1 MAVANNFKPVVDGAA
16 YQPSTVEEFN
26 NMIGKVGKQM
36 IREVTAL
43 NPLNVFNKGYM
54 QKGDTLEVVVT
65 KLVEASAYD
74 RTGANALARNTV
86 EKLLARYNNAWLRR
100 VFETTVDI
108 PEIRQVLVSGSDSS
122 DIATKI
128 VSELAES
135 RTDDKYQRLKALL
148 KWGAT
153 NGSLDQ
159 THTAFVNAGDVKKTV
174 DGALDYKGI
183 LKKIKDTVS
192 GMKYVN
198 TTFNAVGL
206 KRRTYADDIYIV
218 MPYTI
223 KNAIDVDE
231 LAGVFNLSKTELAGR
246 IIEIDSEDM
255 FIYIVD
261 RNAIIDITRI
271 DEMMSQKN
279 AKGLFVNYFYHVE
292 DMMTI
297 CPLFD
302 ACYFNYAAAAA

>member
-153 NGSLDQ
+153 NGSLDA
-159 THTAFVNAGDVKKTV
+159 THPAFVNAGDVKKTA

-218 MPYTI
+218 MSYTI

-246 IIEIDSEDM
+246 IIEIDSEDTY
-255 FIYIVD
+255 IYIVD

>member
-54 QKGDTLEVVVT
+54 EKGDTLEVVVT

-86 EKLLARYNNAWLRR
+86 EKLLARYSNAWLRR

-153 NGSLDQ
+153 NGS
-159 THTAFVNAGDVKKTV
+159 FVNAGDVKKTA

-218 MPYTI
+218 MSYTI

-246 IIEIDSEDM
+246 IIEIDSEDTY
-255 FIYIVD
+255 IYIVD

-271 DEMMSQKN
+271 DEMVPQKN
-279 AKGLFVNYFYHVE
+279 GKGLFINYFYHVE
-292 DMMTI
+292 DMLTI

>member
-1 MAVANNFKPVVDGAA
+1 MAVANNFKPVTDGAS
-16 YQPSTVEEFN
+16 YQPSTVDEFN
-26 NMIGKVGKQM
+26 SMIGKVGKQM
-36 IREVTAL
+36 IREITAS

-54 QKGDTLEVVVT
+54 EKGDTLEIVVT

-74 RTGANALARNTV
+74 RTGSNALARNTV

-108 PEIRQVLVSGSDSS
+108 PEIRQVLVSGSDTS

-128 VSELAES
+128 VSELGES
-135 RTDDKYQRLKALL
+135 RTDDKYQRLKALF
-148 KWGAT
+148 KWGTT
-153 NGSLDQ
+153 NGSLDA
-159 THTAFVNAGDVKKTV
+159 THAAFVNAGDVKKLT

-192 GMKYVN
+192 GMKYAN
-198 TTFNAVGL
+198 TNFNAVGV

-246 IIEIDSEDM
+246 IIEIDSEDTY
-255 FIYIVD
+255 IYIVD

-302 ACYFNYAAAAA
+302 ACYFNYAAATA

>member
-1 MAVANNFKPVVDGAA
+1 MAVANNFKPVTDGAA

-159 THTAFVNAGDVKKTV
+159 THTAFVNAGDVKKNAE
-174 DGALDYKGI
+174 GALDY
-183 LKKIKDTVS
+183 
-192 GMKYVN
+192 
-198 TTFNAVGL
+198 
-206 KRRTYADDIYIV
+206 
-218 MPYTI
+218 
-223 KNAIDVDE
+223 
-231 LAGVFNLSKTELAGR
+231 
-246 IIEIDSEDM
+246 
-255 FIYIVD
+255 
-261 RNAIIDITRI
+261 
-271 DEMMSQKN
+271 
-279 AKGLFVNYFYHVE
+279 
-292 DMMTI
+292 
-297 CPLFD
+297 
-302 ACYFNYAAAAA
+302 

>member
-1 MAVANNFKPVVDGAA
+1 MAVANNFKPVTDGAA

-159 THTAFVNAGDVKKTV
+159 TPTAFVNAGDVKKNA
-174 DGALDYKGI
+174 DGAIDYKGI

-206 KRRTYADDIYIV
+206 KRT
-218 MPYTI
+218 T
-223 KNAIDVDE
+223 
-231 LAGVFNLSKTELAGR
+231 
-246 IIEIDSEDM
+246 
-255 FIYIVD
+255 
-261 RNAIIDITRI
+261 
-271 DEMMSQKN
+271 
-279 AKGLFVNYFYHVE
+279 
-292 DMMTI
+292 
-297 CPLFD
+297 
-302 ACYFNYAAAAA
+302 

>member
-1 MAVANNFKPVVDGAA
+1 MAVANNFKPVVDGSK
-16 YQPSTVEEFN
+16 YQPTTVDEFN

-54 QKGDTLEVVVT
+54 EKGDTLEVVVT

-108 PEIRQVLVSGSDSS
+108 PEIRQVLVSGTGVS
-122 DIATKI
+122 DISTKI
-128 VSELAES
+128 VSELGES

-148 KWGAT
+148 KWGTA
-153 NGSLDQ
+153 NGSLDT
-159 THTAFVNAGDVKKTV
+159 THPAFVNVGDVKKGA
-174 DGALDYKGI
+174 DGALDYKSI

-198 TTFNAVGL
+198 TSFNASGL
-206 KRRTYADDIYIV
+206 KRRTYADDVYIV

-246 IIEIDSEDM
+246 IIEIDSDDTY
-255 FIYIVD
+255 IYILD

-292 DMMTI
+292 DMLTI

-302 ACYFNYAAAAA
+302 ACFFNYAVENQ

>member
-1 MAVANNFKPVVDGAA
+1 MAVANNFKPVTDGAA
-16 YQPSTVEEFN
+16 YQPSTVDEFN
-26 NMIGKVGKQM
+26 SMIGKVGKQM
-36 IREVTAL
+36 VREVTAL

-54 QKGDTLEVVVT
+54 QNGDTLEVVVT

-100 VFETTVDI
+100 VFETTIDI
-108 PEIRQVLVSGSDSS
+108 PEIRQVLVPGSDTS

-128 VSELAES
+128 VSELGES
-135 RTDDKYQRLKALL
+135 RVDDKYQRLKALL

-153 NGSLDQ
+153 AGSLDS
-159 THTAFVNAGDVKKTV
+159 THAAFVDAGGVKKLSDNT
-174 DGALDYKGI
+174 LDYKGI

-246 IIEIDSEDM
+246 IIEIDSEDT

-271 DEMMSQKN
+271 DEMMTQKN
-279 AKGLFVNYFYHVE
+279 AKSLVVNYFYHVE
-292 DMMTI
+292 DMMTV

-302 ACYFNYAAAAA
+302 ACFFDCAAATA